1 MSIIRQSASVNRHS
15 ITFSE
20 NLRGQSFLF
29 DQTGRSRQ
37 GGARMKLRAAKTN
50 RAEDVI
56 YRLEFF
62 RMESLRSV
70 F

>member
-1 MSIIRQSASVNRHS
+1 MSIIRQSASVPPKADHS

-37 GGARMKLRAAKTN
+37 GGARMKLRVAKTN

-62 RMESLRSV
+62 AIPS
-70 F
+70 